1 MLVVLFSFSLIYLV
15 SAVLHLLPSQADLLK
30 VVGAVPWGQRVAPSL
45 SFAQMKLI
53 TVFWWFELAFPCL
66 RVPVQFEAP
75 PAGVVNGEGGAV

>member
-1 MLVVLFSFSLIYLV
+1 MLVFLFSFSLYLV
-15 SAVLHLLPSQADLLK
+15 SAVLHLLTSQADLLK

-53 TVFWWFELAFPCL
+53 TVFLVVWISFLCL